1 MTAVCA
7 KCKQILGDGVMLKIK
22 SILAALVL
30 TLSPLSLAF
39 GTGDEYYN
47 HSTYPPIGSLGSSAA
62 MRAELDLIEA
72 GFGKLPNLAGNANKT
87 VQVNSAGT
95 ALTAAVIEPVT
106 VESFGAVGDGV
117 TNDAAAIQAAINSVG
132 ASGGGVV
139 KFTSSVYAITTG
151 LTNVYNNVFLIGT
164 GGGNARN
171 GTPDFDQASSVIK
184 WTGAA
189 GATMYLMGPTAG
201 AQYGV
206 KGGGVKD
213 IFWECNS
220 VAATGIKV
228 TTIKGSA
235 FEGVVVENCTTVAF
249 DVATEPTLTADPPDT
264 QENWFTSL
272 TLIQQSATSGI
283 GLRLNG
289 TATGDVSVN
298 HFGLIFILHRDGVGL
313 DIGTAGGN
321 SFDHVR
327 LFRSGTAVGVLLRA
341 SAGSSAQ
348 AAHRNVFVYLQAH
361 TGGLT
366 SQGTETAAFPAINN
380 HVLNYTLANAGP
392 LPIVGLG
399 SSLAYNT
406 DEGQLRVDSDSPSAF
421 LEVNRAITSGTIG
434 DYKFSAFNTTPAQI
448 NYGKITGIINDGAAA
463 SEDGELRITTKVA
476 GADVI
481 QAQILDG
488 WCIGAA
494 NGCALGV
501 GKVNVEG
508 ATGGFYVDGMKLS
521 GMENVTYSASMTP
534 DLRNGHVH
542 RITVTNGVAFTINSP
557 INRDATA
564 PGIVSTFMIR
574 NTSGGALGAATWN
587 AIFKL
592 GAAWAQPANGFS
604 HSIQFMDDGT
614 NLVEINRTA
623 TQVSN

>member
-1 MTAVCA
+1 MTR
-7 KCKQILGDGVMLKIK
+7 LFK
-22 SILAALVL
+22 SLVSLVL
-30 TLSPLSLAF
+30 VLAF
-39 GTGDEYYN
+39 TTSAFATGDEYYN
-47 HSTYPPIGSLGSSAA
+47 HTTYPPAGSLGSSAA

-72 GFGKLPNLAGNANKT
+72 GFGKLPNLTGNGNKT
-87 VQVNSAGT
+87 VVVNSGGT
-95 ALTAAVIEPVT
+95 ALTAATIEPVT

-164 GGGNARN
+164 GAGSARN
-171 GTPDFDQASSVIK
+171 GSPDFDQASTVIK

-206 KGGGVKD
+206 KGGGIKD

-220 VAATGIKV
+220 VAATGIKH

-249 DVATEPTLTADPPDT
+249 DIATEPTLTADPPDT
-264 QENWFTSL
+264 QENWYTSL

-289 TATGDVSVN
+289 TAAGDVSVN

-341 SAGSSAQ
+341 SAGSSVE
-348 AAHRNVFVYLQAH
+348 AAHRNVFTYLQAH

-366 SQGTETAAFPAINN
+366 SQGTETAAFPALNN

-392 LPIVGLG
+392 LPVVGLG
-399 SSLAYNT
+399 SSLSYST
-406 DEGQLRVDSDSPSAF
+406 DEGTSRQASDSAPTTQFDLHRTINTTS
-421 LEVNRAITSGTIG
+421 LIGEVNW
-434 DYKFSAFNTTPAQI
+434 SAFNSTPAQTD
-448 NYGKITGIINDGAAA
+448 YGFISTAITDATAA
-463 SEDGELRITTKVA
+463 SEDAEMRIVTKVA

-481 QAQILDG
+481 QAQIIDG
-488 WCIGAA
+488 WCIGPA

-508 ATGGFYVDGMKLS
+508 ASGGFYVDGMKQT
-521 GMENVTYSASMTP
+521 GMETVTYSASMTP
-534 DLRNGHVH
+534 DLRSGHVH
-542 RITVTNGVAFTINSP
+542 RITVTDGVAFTINSP
-557 INRDATA
+557 TNRDATA
-564 PGIVSTFMIR
+564 PGTITTFVFR
-574 NTSGGALGAATWN
+574 NTSGGALGAITWN
-587 AIFKL
+587 AIYKMA
-592 GAAWAQPANGFS
+592 GALTNPATGFS
-604 HSIQFMDDGT
+604 RSISFFDDGT
-614 NLVEINRTA
+614 NLVELYRGAADVAN
-623 TQVSN
+623 